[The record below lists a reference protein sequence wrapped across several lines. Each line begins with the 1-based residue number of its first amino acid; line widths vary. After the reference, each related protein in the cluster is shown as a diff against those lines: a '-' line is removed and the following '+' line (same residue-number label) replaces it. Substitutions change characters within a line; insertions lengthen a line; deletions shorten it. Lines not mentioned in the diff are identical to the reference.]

1 MIPPS
6 QRRTGGAFGV
16 SDLQRTRL
24 LRRRLIDHRR
34 LFRRMESE
42 TAHSTHHIRS
52 EIAAF
57 SLQLEDTD
65 VPAASLV
72 SRVRCVHIK
81 TTLQEP
87 TYARY

>member
-1 MIPPS
+1 MRSRS
-6 QRRTGGAFGV
+6 QRHTGGTFGV
-16 SDLQRTRL
+16 SDLQRPRI
-24 LRRRLIDHRR
+24 LRRRLVDHRC

-57 SLQLEDTD
+57 SLQLEDAD

-72 SRVRCVHIK
+72 STVRWVHIK
-81 TTLQEP
+81 ITLQEP
-87 TYARY
+87 TYRGY